1 MNVDVQ
7 VASTDALRAGVW
19 RLRYD
24 LFLRER
30 HWTPPEAD
38 HVGRR
43 LKDTLD
49 SHSIVLAAVDP
60 QTHAVVGTIRTTLL
74 SDGSVPVYPALYRL
88 TDLSAAT
95 WATCSITSYLGV
107 ALPHRRTGIGARLA
121 RTLFDLRVAR
131 GVKFDYLD
139 CPTDLVPYFLRCGY
153 RWLRAIRHPWA
164 GPSHLMQLSLLDT
177 DHLIAVHS
185 PLIAA
190 RPPQPPPA

>member
-1 MNVDVQ
+1 MKVDVQ
-7 VASTDALRAGVW
+7 VASTDASRAGVW

-24 LFLRER
+24 LFVRER

-43 LKDTLD
+43 LKDSVD
-49 SHSIVLAAVDP
+49 SHSIVLAAFDP
-60 QTHAVVGTIRTTLL
+60 TSHAVVGTIRTTLL
-74 SDGSVPVYPALYRL
+74 SAGSVPVLPALYRL

-95 WATCSITSYLGV
+95 WATCSITTYLGV
-107 ALPHRRTGIGARLA
+107 APTHRRAGVGAELSRM
-121 RTLFDLRVAR
+121 LFDLRAAR

-177 DHLIAVHS
+177 DHLVAVHS
-185 PLIAA
+185 PLLT
-190 RPPQPPPA
+190 PKPPAPSA